1 MEYIGWYLGGFFVL
15 GAVLAVPKIG
25 AGLNI
30 MMALL
35 GQIIGSML
43 VQQFGW
49 WRSDRYP
56 IRLIQVAGVAV
67 MLVGIVCI
75 KFL

>member
-1 MEYIGWYLGGFFVL
+1 MEYIGRYLGSL
-15 GAVLAVPKIG
+15 LCSWRRLAVPKIG

-67 MLVGIVCI
+67 MLVGIICI

>member
-1 MEYIGWYLGGFFVL
+1 M
-15 GAVLAVPKIG
+15 PKIG

-67 MLVGIVCI
+67 MLVGIICI